1 MFIVRFILKI
11 LCSAVAVLVSAYIIP
26 GVSVNTYVTAIIV
39 AIVLGCLNT
48 FVKPILI
55 ILTLPITIL
64 TLGIFY
70 LLINALMVI
79 ITASIV
85 KGFQVDSVLSA
96 FLFGISVSVIN
107 SFLNIFLDK

>member
-1 MFIVRFILKI
+1 MRFILKI
-11 LCSAVAVLVSAYIIP
+11 LGSAVSVLVSAYIIP

-48 FVKPILI
+48 FVKPILV

-85 KGFQVDSVLSA
+85 KGFQVDSVISA
-96 FLFGISVSVIN
+96 LLFGISVSIIN